1 MPVLRDVER
10 LVVVQE
16 LDDVVGRRG
25 VDDGG
30 ADELVHGLVV
40 AGFAGVVHE
49 ARAAD
54 VDAAGEEGHA

>member
-10 LVVVQE
+10 LVVVQQF
-16 LDDVVGRRG
+16 DHVAGRRG

-30 ADELVHGLVV
+30 ADELVHRLVV

-49 ARAAD
+49 ACAAD
-54 VDAAGEEGHA
+54 VHAAGEEGHA